1 MINGLEVSPMRK
13 ILLAALILGA
23 VLALPGPARAG
34 GMLGRFRNPSCCF
47 GPPVAVFPYA
57 AFPYAYPAPVYVPPT
72 YGPSYFRPD
81 IPSGSNSDRNWRD
94 TWQDD
99 GVKVHAYTL
108 GNPLR

>member
-1 MINGLEVSPMRK
+1 MTVSEVSSMRK
-13 ILLAALILGA
+13 VLLAALLLGI

-34 GMLGRFRNPSCCF
+34 GVLGRFRGPACCF
-47 GPPVAVFPYA
+47 GPPVAVYPYA
-57 AFPYAYPAPVYVPPT
+57 AFPYYYPGAVYAPPV

-81 IPSGSNSDRNWRD
+81 VPYGWNAYRNWRD